1 MRKRVL
7 IPLLLVIFV
16 LPLLGSPKVAL
27 VLSGGGARGFAHIPV
42 IEAVEAAGI
51 PIDFVLGTSMGS
63 LVGGLYAVGYSPQD
77 IRDLIDQHSMVDLFA
92 STPLPPPPKASLL
105 NDPRHYNLFQIAL
118 DDKGV
123 GTASGMLGDQKILQ
137 MLNGALSRVTV
148 VNNFDDL
155 EIPFRAIGADLV
167 SGERIVFSE
176 GSIVTAIRSSISIP
190 GIFAPYPVDGRLVV
204 DGGVV
209 DNLPIN
215 LAKEMGA
222 DIIIAVDVNG
232 EDYQRTAAELDSLTA
247 VLEQT
252 IIVFMK
258 NTYIGQLEN
267 ADLLIIPP
275 LGGYSVLDF
284 LSVKEIL
291 KVGEEVASQHQS
303 ELAQIAS
310 QIGEERELVSYEK
323 GRRGSYFDLQEPFIA
338 NITHFHLGEG
348 EREISL
354 KPFRRFAGLQLD
366 EEVKAQLQR
375 ELNNLRK
382 VGQFATVT
390 YGLAEVGCDTQGDPW
405 GVLEV
410 QTRQFPEKRSTFSFG
425 LYGSTGLTFN
435 PTKFEVTPIL
445 AFRLDREELFNV
457 PLSFRFSLSLEDTF
471 FIGSELTYNFDP
483 HWSGGINLDYTS
495 GGIDPQNLRYGQLV
509 MDIKDRKFEGGVLVR
524 YRRQDK
530 LLLQLSNSYPYFWY
544 DATPLGAAFVPS
556 LRLDVHY
563 SNLSSTIVPLDGL
576 RFDLSLRGEKGDS
589 YGYTA
594 LLRYQQMVK
603 LSQSHYLYFD
613 LRGASSRP
621 VAPQASS
628 FITLGG
634 SDSIPSYL
642 ASTLTDDLLLG
653 RLKYLF
659 VMSERPLTLVLHA
672 MATLQ
677 SYGQLIR
684 DETSSPSMT
693 PFSSLNGLEA
703 SFSLAVGFP
712 VGSLDFIFGVAL
724 DTTLRT
730 TIYLEVL

>member
-63 LVGGLYAVGYSPQD
+63 LVGGLYAAGYSPQD

-105 NDPRHYNLFQIAL
+105 NDPRHYNLFQIGL

-123 GTASGMLGDQKILQ
+123 GIASGMLGDQKILQ

-323 GRRGSYFDLQEPFIA
+323 G
-338 NITHFHLGEG
+338 
-348 EREISL
+348 
-354 KPFRRFAGLQLD
+354 
-366 EEVKAQLQR
+366 
-375 ELNNLRK
+375 
-382 VGQFATVT
+382 
-390 YGLAEVGCDTQGDPW
+390 
-405 GVLEV
+405 
-410 QTRQFPEKRSTFSFG
+410 
-425 LYGSTGLTFN
+425 
-435 PTKFEVTPIL
+435 
-445 AFRLDREELFNV
+445 
-457 PLSFRFSLSLEDTF
+457 
-471 FIGSELTYNFDP
+471 
-483 HWSGGINLDYTS
+483 
-495 GGIDPQNLRYGQLV
+495 
-509 MDIKDRKFEGGVLVR
+509 
-524 YRRQDK
+524 
-530 LLLQLSNSYPYFWY
+530 
-544 DATPLGAAFVPS
+544 
-556 LRLDVHY
+556 
-563 SNLSSTIVPLDGL
+563 
-576 RFDLSLRGEKGDS
+576 
-589 YGYTA
+589 
-594 LLRYQQMVK
+594 
-603 LSQSHYLYFD
+603 
-613 LRGASSRP
+613 
-621 VAPQASS
+621 
-628 FITLGG
+628 
-634 SDSIPSYL
+634 
-642 ASTLTDDLLLG
+642 
-653 RLKYLF
+653 
-659 VMSERPLTLVLHA
+659 
-672 MATLQ
+672 
-677 SYGQLIR
+677 
-684 DETSSPSMT
+684 
-693 PFSSLNGLEA
+693 
-703 SFSLAVGFP
+703 
-712 VGSLDFIFGVAL
+712 
-724 DTTLRT
+724 
-730 TIYLEVL
+730 